1 MHHKRLAYLPGLDG
15 VRALAVVGVLLYHAE
30 AGLLPGGFLGVEVFF
45 VLSGYLIT
53 SLLLAEWRREGR
65 IDLQAFWLRR
75 VRRLIPALLAV
86 LAATLT
92 VASLFLP
99 NDLGQLRGDALAA
112 VAYVANWHLIFGH
125 TSYFEAVGRP
135 PLLRHL
141 WSLAVE
147 EQFYLLW
154 PPLLLLGL
162 RWWRRPG
169 PLLGLVLT
177 AALASS
183 LLMALLDQ
191 PDTDPSRVYYGTDT
205 RVSGPLI
212 GAALALVGMLRW
224 PRQQMPP
231 WLLDLLGLAALGA
244 LAVAGLRL
252 SDAEPGLYRG
262 GFLGIDL
269 VVAALLVAVVQPRG
283 RLGRLLGQQPLRWL
297 GLRSY
302 AVYLWHWPV
311 FALTRPGLDVP
322 LDGWPL
328 LALRLVL
335 TGGLAE
341 LSYRLLEM
349 PIRSGAVARA
359 WRTWTAARGVRRWW
373 LGVRWAGA
381 AATLLAGTTLVGTSV
396 AAARPPERPAY
407 LATNALDTWRQVAQT
422 TPPNG
427 DTGATEQPAA
437 PPEATP
443 PAAAAV
449 AATAPTPPPPAELPT
464 PRLADA
470 PPAEPTSD
478 SRGATA
484 AQDAVNLRAGPGV
497 TYAVVTVLD
506 PGGPLAVLGRTSDS
520 VWVQVQATSGD
531 TGWVRADL
539 LQADASLAT
548 VPVVAAPPTPT
559 APAAPAPASA
569 RRVSAIGDS
578 VLLGAADA
586 LQAALG
592 PVQVDA
598 AIGRQVGAGIQRLRA
613 HSAAG
618 ELGAVVV
625 VHLGD
630 NGTFSAD
637 QFDSLMAVLA
647 DVPRVVVVDL
657 KVPRA
662 WEGPNNAVVTAGV
675 QRYPN
680 AVLVDWHAA
689 SAGRSDLFWDDGI
702 HLRPEGARLYA
713 SLIAA
718 AVQAQ

>member
-15 VRALAVVGVLLYHAE
+15 LRALAVVGVLLYHAD

-75 VRRLIPALLAV
+75 ARRLIPALLAV

-99 NDLGQLRGDALAA
+99 NDLARLRGDALAA
-112 VAYVANWHLIFGH
+112 VAYVANWHLIVGH

-162 RWWRRPG
+162 RWWRQPG
-169 PLLGLVLT
+169 PLLGLALA

-183 LLMALLDQ
+183 LLMALLYQ

-205 RVSGPLI
+205 RASGPLI
-212 GAALALVGMLRW
+212 GAALALAGRLRW

-311 FALTRPGLDVP
+311 FALTRPELDVP

-341 LSYRLLEM
+341 LSYRLVEM

-359 WRTWTAARGVRRWW
+359 WHTWAAARGVRRWW

-407 LATNALDTWRQVAQT
+407 LATEALDTWSQVAQT
-422 TPPNG
+422 NPPNG
-427 DTGATEQPAA
+427 DTGATEQPAP

-464 PRLADA
+464 PRPLDA
-470 PPAEPTSD
+470 PTAEPTSD
-478 SRGATA
+478 SHGATA
-484 AQDAVNLRAGPGV
+484 AQDAINLRAGPGV

-506 PGGPLAVLGRTSDS
+506 PGGPLVVLGRTSDS
-520 VWVQVQATSGD
+520 AWVQVQATSGD

-559 APAAPAPASA
+559 APAAPAPAPA
-569 RRVSAIGDS
+569 GRVSAIGDS
-578 VLLGAADA
+578 VMLGAADA

-592 PVQVDA
+592 PAQVDA
-598 AIGRQVGAGIQRLRA
+598 AVGRQVGAGIQRLRA
-613 HSAAG
+613 HGAAG

-662 WEGPNNAVVTAGV
+662 WEGPNNAVITAGV